1 MYGRILL
8 QTACHTCAHVAVWPE
23 VEGEAA
29 RSALC
34 NGREGKGGGEVGGD
48 GAYVHTGWNGFPLT
62 AFGTSSGTGKYGITY
77 LSSVTPA
84 FNHAPP
90 ERGEH
95 WPVLQGVQRAN

>member
-1 MYGRILL
+1 MGRRDY
-8 QTACHTCAHVAVWPE
+8 AHTWRGSYVR
-23 VEGEAA
+23 

-34 NGREGKGGGEVGGD
+34 NGREEKGGGEVGGD

-62 AFGTSSGTGKYGITY
+62 AFGTSSGAGKYGITY